1 MNSIR
6 SPYTRADYYYLATR
20 FQAGKNHVFSELD
33 EEKHKRRRQ
42 QLAAGVSPLL
52 IMGQYGR
59 RSFTLRSICLIL
71 LRLRYSIPARTILG

>member
-42 QLAAGVSPLL
+42 QLAAGVSLL
-52 IMGQYGR
+52 SIMDQYGR
-59 RSFTLRSICLIL
+59 PSFYFEDYMPNL
-71 LRLRYSIPARTILG
+71 LRLRYSILARTILG